1 MEQEN
6 LKLLLADDTPL
17 NLTLA
22 SKLLTRKGHSVVA
35 VENGKLAVD
44 EFQKAQFDAILMDMQ
59 MPEMDGL
66 EATREIRRLEKE
78 GSKKI
83 TPIIAMTAN
92 EDKSDQQRCFDAGMN
107 GFISKPLSIKEVI
120 PTIQK
125 IIQENS

>member
-1 MEQEN
+1 MDQEN
-6 LKLLLADDTPL
+6 LKLLIVDDTPM

-22 SKLLTRKGHSVVA
+22 SKLLTRKGHNVVA
-35 VENGKLAVD
+35 VENGKLALE
-44 EFQKAQFDAILMDMQ
+44 EFQKDQFDAILIDMQ
-59 MPEMDGL
+59 MPEINGL

-78 GSKKI
+78 SSKKL

-92 EDKSDQQRCFDAGMN
+92 GDRSDQQKCFDAGMN

-125 IIQENS
+125 VIQENS

>member
-1 MEQEN
+1 MDLEN
-6 LKLLLADDTPL
+6 LKLLIADDTPL

-22 SKLLTRKGHSVVA
+22 TKLFTRKGHNVVA
-35 VENGKLAVD
+35 VEDGKLAV
-44 EFQKAQFDAILMDMQ
+44 EQFQKDQFDAILMDMQ

-78 GSKKI
+78 GSKKT

-92 EDKSDQQRCFDAGMN
+92 EDRSDQQKCFDAGMN

>member
-6 LKLLLADDTPL
+6 LKLLLVDDTPL

-22 SKLLTRKGHSVVA
+22 AKLLTRKGHSVVA
-35 VENGKLAVD
+35 VENGKLALE
-44 EFQKAQFDAILMDMQ
+44 EFQKDEFDAILMDMQ

-78 GSKKI
+78 GSKKPI
-83 TPIIAMTAN
+83 PIIAMTAN

-125 IIQENS
+125 IILENK

>member
-1 MEQEN
+1 MDLDN

-22 SKLLTRKGHSVVA
+22 TKLLTRKGHSVVA
-35 VENGKLAVD
+35 VENGKLAV
-44 EFQKAQFDAILMDMQ
+44 EQFQKESFDAILMDMQ

-66 EATREIRRLEKE
+66 EATREIRRLETE
-78 GSKKI
+78 GSKAL

-92 EDKSDQQRCFDAGMN
+92 EDRSDQERCFEAGMN
-107 GFISKPLSIKEVI
+107 GFISKPLSIKEVV

-125 IIQENS
+125 IIQENK

>member
-1 MEQEN
+1 MDLDN
-6 LKLLLADDTPL
+6 LKLLIVDDTPL

-22 SKLLTRKGHSVVA
+22 TKLFTRKGHNVIA
-35 VENGKLAVD
+35 VEDGKLAV
-44 EFQKAQFDAILMDMQ
+44 EQFQKDQFDAILMDMQ

-78 GSKKI
+78 GSKKT

-92 EDKSDQQRCFDAGMN
+92 EDRSDQQKCFDAGMN

-120 PTIQK
+120 PAIQK